1 VILLANTCRYT
12 LRVLAVD
19 SGAVPRTATA
29 TATVTVTVTDLNDND
44 PVISGSYDTSLY
56 ENSTVG
62 FEVFDIVASDADRD
76 YNALLVY

>member
-1 VILLANTCRYT
+1 MILLATTCRYT

-29 TATVTVTVTDLNDND
+29 TVTVTVTDLNDND
-44 PVISGSYDTSLY
+44 PVIGGSYDTSLY

-76 YNALLVY
+76 YNSLLVY

>member
-1 VILLANTCRYT
+1 MILLANTCRYT

-19 SGAVPRTATA
+19 SGAVPRTA